1 MRTIQQFFEDS
12 KKGLQRFMTQF
23 EPGEDGEGGVINYFK
38 QNLQKYQYD
47 EDGNVLKIY
56 LNRHK
61 DKYITTDEIKQLY
74 EIAEDGK
81 ILYEFHQ
88 LTKQEKKQLYE
99 SIMRDVAKI
108 VKKAIEQN
116 DK

>member
-1 MRTIQQFFEDS
+1 MFSYEICI
-12 KKGLQRFMTQF
+12 K
-23 EPGEDGEGGVINYFK
+23 DGEKECEV
-38 QNLQKYQYD
+38 
-47 EDGNVLKIY
+47 
-56 LNRHK
+56 
-61 DKYITTDEIKQLY
+61 Y

>member
-1 MRTIQQFFEDS
+1 MFSYEICI
-12 KKGLQRFMTQF
+12 K
-23 EPGEDGEGGVINYFK
+23 DGEKECEV
-38 QNLQKYQYD
+38 
-47 EDGNVLKIY
+47 
-56 LNRHK
+56 
-61 DKYITTDEIKQLY
+61 Y

-108 VKKAIEQN
+108 VKKQ
-116 DK
+116 